1 MCHKKTLILIHVI
14 IFKMSEIPSLL
25 KKNSTYIRTIDEYS
39 EEFIFE
45 IIQKLIATEEFWKI
59 AIEDTSL
66 IPEKIIGDADKEDF
80 AKKLRKQN
88 LECIEVVKKR
98 LGKEKFE
105 EYCDKKSIT
114 KIKTK
119 NYFKNIDFA
128 DVLVK
133 TFYLILAIFTV
144 WFIYEISQ
152 TETSSSGSDDELQ
165 EAIDAICKVTGCY

>member
-1 MCHKKTLILIHVI
+1 
-14 IFKMSEIPSLL
+14 MSDIPSLL

-45 IIQKLIATEEFWKI
+45 IVQKLIATEEFWEI

-66 IPEKIIGDADKEDF
+66 IPEKVIGNADKEDL

-98 LGKEKFE
+98 LGNEQFEK
-105 EYCDKKSIT
+105 YCDKKSIT

-128 DVLVK
+128 EVSVK
-133 TFYLILAIFTV
+133 TFYLILVIFTV

-152 TETSSSGSDDELQ
+152 TEVSPPAPKTELQ
-165 EAIDAICKVTGCY
+165 KATDILCKAWGCE